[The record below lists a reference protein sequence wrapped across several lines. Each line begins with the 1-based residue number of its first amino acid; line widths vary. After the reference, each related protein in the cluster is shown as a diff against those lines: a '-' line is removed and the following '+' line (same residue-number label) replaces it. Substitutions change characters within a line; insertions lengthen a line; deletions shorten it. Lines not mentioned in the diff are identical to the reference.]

1 MDERRSRWRRGSG
14 ALSLL
19 IVAGA
24 CGDDAGENADADGS
38 ATDTSTST
46 PATTTASTSAT
57 TTATSGVDASDDGS
71 TTGPPAGPPLTDDQR
86 RAYLHFYA
94 PVIFKRADETD
105 LDAGRDFIANFDFD
119 ADDWSL
125 SNNRANWLDGIG
137 GWTAGTDHPSWDVRP
152 TLYVAALE
160 FQEGGSHDLVL
171 LYHVYHAEQGMTDFE
186 DALPESGS
194 VHDWER
200 VEIRIDGVTGDPGGD
215 ETIRYIAIT
224 EHSDHIV
231 RTPDSPDLNFMVT
244 AAGRHAMIFQAEQTD
259 PAGRGYGELRFI
271 TEAFDTVMAQPDADL
286 SVAGVV
292 ERQAYHYVFTTD
304 GDADAVAQLGAMA
317 LGPCTADAL
326 AAGVTDTVPRA
337 EAVAIEY
344 ELQDTADVFF
354 SYLDRGTPNLDW
366 HEPRIEIDLAEPIV
380 SEDGTE
386 EVAAGRQGF
395 FSAAYDDLD
404 PAEDR
409 EGYPGK
415 PYFWGAYLSDGV
427 DVYDDAFADSARCEA
442 SGLADCAGAYWG
454 QHDYFVHDGTGGD
467 GTLSGEAGHWLRQG
481 WHTSEGGGF
490 DGRWVQLFADD
501 RVDPCG

>member
-1 MDERRSRWRRGSG
+1 MHEGRRPQWALGLG
-14 ALSLL
+14 ALA
-19 IVAGA
+19 VALAA
-24 CGDDAGENADADGS
+24 CGDDAGTN
-38 ATDTSTST
+38 TDTSTTDASTTAPTSDTTVT
-46 PATTTASTSAT
+46 PATSTAT
-57 TTATSGVDASDDGS
+57 TGVDSSSDDGS
-71 TTGPPAGPPLTDDQR
+71 TTGPPPGPPLTDDQR
-86 RAYLHFYA
+86 RAFLHYYA

-105 LDAGRDFIANFDFD
+105 LDPGRDFIANFDFD

-137 GWTAGTDHPSWDVRP
+137 GWTAGTDNPTWDVRP
-152 TLYVAALE
+152 TLYTAAIE
-160 FQEGGSHDLVL
+160 FAEAGSHDLVL

-186 DALPESGS
+186 DAVPESGS

-224 EHSDHIV
+224 EHADHVV

-259 PAGRGYGELRFI
+259 PAGRGYGELRFV
-271 TEAFDTVMAQPDADL
+271 TEAFETVMGQADADL
-286 SVAGVV
+286 SVAGTA
-292 ERQAYHYVFTTD
+292 ERQAYHYVFTTH

-326 AAGVTDTVPRA
+326 AAGVTDTVPIA
-337 EAVAIEY
+337 DAAAIEY

-354 SYLDRGTPNLDW
+354 SHLDRGTENLDW
-366 HEPRIEIDLAEPIV
+366 HEPRVEIELSEAIV

-409 EGYPGK
+409 QGYPGK
-415 PYFWGAYLSDGV
+415 PYFWGAYLSEGV
-427 DVYDDAFADSARCEA
+427 DVYDEAFADPARCEA
-442 SGLADCAGAYWG
+442 NGLADCADAYWG
-454 QHDYFVHDGTGGD
+454 QHDYFVHDGVLGD
-467 GTLSGEAGHWLRQG
+467 GTLSGEAGHWLPAG
-481 WHTSEGGGF
+481 WHTVEGGGF

-501 RVDPCG
+501 RADPCG